1 MWIQIKM
8 WIQKHNQRTFA
19 MIVVLTIINFWSLL
33 LFLPWK
39 KKNPK
44 NYQQLLLMQMYSNKL
59 IIRSCGH
66 CSSCW
71 MWTSF
76 PSHPLRAADI
86 EGVNATSGQ
95 VGRVCFLP
103 CRTFHYMGEL
113 PPEWLQINV
122 FTHSCEAVM
131 GTSPSLHLSF
141 NPFMFFVSCEAKRL
155 FRG

>member
-1 MWIQIKM
+1 M

-19 MIVVLTIINFWSLL
+19 MIIVHKINYKYLVTFVMFTL
-33 LFLPWK
+33 K
-39 KKNPK
+39 EKKNTK

-59 IIRSCGH
+59 IIRSH

-76 PSHPLRAADI
+76 PSHPLRAADT

-122 FTHSCEAVM
+122 FTHSCEAIM